1 MPHAMIAA
9 RRGSHPLL
17 PTATERLVVCWKRRP
32 LPTLLHSFLW
42 AGRHSLHSLIQEQ
55 VLTGDS
61 TPVSSSSLLSFH
73 SLSSSAHPLFRL
85 LSCPLLDPV
94 RSLGRLLCPGSCH
107 RPCCSGPVVAPLARL
122 KAIADGP
129 RSIPPSEPRGLR
141 AGP

>member
-73 SLSSSAHPLFRL
+73 SLSSSAHPLSASFLAPFGIPFAPSAASFALVLAIALAAR
-85 LSCPLLDPV
+85 
-94 RSLGRLLCPGSCH
+94 
-107 RPCCSGPVVAPLARL
+107 APLSPL
-122 KAIADGP
+122 
-129 RSIPPSEPRGLR
+129 
-141 AGP
+141 